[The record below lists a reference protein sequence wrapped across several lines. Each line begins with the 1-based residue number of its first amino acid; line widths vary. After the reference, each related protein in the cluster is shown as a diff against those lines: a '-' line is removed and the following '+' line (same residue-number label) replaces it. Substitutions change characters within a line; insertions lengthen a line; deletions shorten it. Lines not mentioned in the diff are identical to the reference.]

1 MESGALVLVLG
12 GHVGVVREEQRD
24 KVQEAVR
31 RREHERG
38 LAGLVQGRKE
48 GRKVSKVYQRRAKQ
62 AFGTDYSE
70 RIPRG

>member
-48 GRKVSKVYQRRAKQ
+48 GEQSLSKA
-62 AFGTDYSE
+62 SE
-70 RIPRG
+70 ASFRYRL